1 MTTAGGILGDAFRL
15 LRLLS
20 RRFEPCRLIVSFV
33 FGRLGIT
40 FEVRKNKGGSKGL
53 LFATIQSFTVISTV
67 FRVLIPVF
75 SVLIPVAKKCFAG
88 SKKPL
93 SRRFFPSD
101 ELSQKFFG
109 KMKVIVSHKTLVFVD
124 FKSGVPVGGLLGL
137 RVAQLPQN
145 IE

>member
-40 FEVRKNKGGSKGL
+40 FEVRTNKGGSKGL
-53 LFATIQSFTVISTV
+53 LFATIQSFTVIRTV
-67 FRVLIPVF
+67 FRVLIPAF

-93 SRRFFPSD
+93 SRRFFPSA
-101 ELSQKFFG
+101 ELS
-109 KMKVIVSHKTLVFVD
+109 
-124 FKSGVPVGGLLGL
+124 
-137 RVAQLPQN
+137 
-145 IE
+145 

>member
-20 RRFEPCRLIVSFV
+20 RRFELCRLIVSFV

-40 FEVRKNKGGSKGL
+40 FEVRTNKGGSKGL
-53 LFATIQSFTVISTV
+53 LFATIQSFTVIRTV

-75 SVLIPVAKKCFAG
+75 FVLIPVAKKCFAG

-93 SRRFFPSD
+93 SRRFFPQPSYRKSF
-101 ELSQKFFG
+101 LG
-109 KMKVIVSHKTLVFVD
+109 KMKDVLSHKTLVFVD

-137 RVAQLPQN
+137 RVVQLPQN